1 MEKKPFAGIKVL
13 DLTWAGVG
21 PFTVNPLSFF
31 GATVVKLEGPTR
43 ADPLRSMGPFKDGVP
58 SPETGYYFAY
68 SQAAKRYN
76 ITLNLSVPRG
86 IEIAKKLVK
95 WADVMVDNYAA
106 GALEKWGLDYEHVK
120 EIKPDIIMLRSCMF
134 GHTGPLAK
142 HHGQGFILSAQSGFD
157 AIFGWPDRL
166 PAGVLGAFTDYIAPQ
181 FNTIALIAALDYRR
195 RTGRGQYIDNAQ
207 HESVIQFIAPLLLDY
222 SLNGRDY
229 KAKGNRLAYAA
240 PHGVYRC
247 QGEDRWCAIAVFTD
261 EEWRSLCKVIGSP
274 ALSDDIR
281 FKTFTKRKENEE
293 ALDKMVEEWTFHHS
307 AEEVMKLMQACGVA
321 AGVVANGKDEAEDPQ
336 LGYYKFFPDGP
347 EHLVM
352 GKVPFNH
359 GPNYRLSKASY
370 EVGRAT
376 LIGEHNEYV
385 YTNFLG
391 MSAEELAKLTQE
403 GVI

>member
-1 MEKKPFAGIKVL
+1 MEKKPFEGIKVL
-13 DLTWAGVG
+13 DFTWAGVG

-31 GATVVKLEGPTR
+31 GATVVKLESHQRP
-43 ADPLRSMGPFKDGVP
+43 DPLRSMGPFKDGVP

-68 SQAAKRYN
+68 SQAGKRYN
-76 ITLNLSVPRG
+76 ITLNLNVPRG
-86 IEIAKKLVK
+86 IEIAKRLVR
-95 WADVMVDNYAA
+95 WADVIVDNYAT

-195 RTGRGQYIDNAQ
+195 RTGKGQYIDNAQ
-207 HESVIQFIAPLLLDY
+207 HESVIQFMTPLLLDY
-222 SLNGRDY
+222 TLNGRDY
-229 KAKGNRLAYAA
+229 KADGNHLAYAA
-240 PHGVYRC
+240 L
-247 QGEDRWCAIAVFTD
+247 DR
-261 EEWRSLCKVIGSP
+261 L
-274 ALSDDIR
+274 
-281 FKTFTKRKENEE
+281 
-293 ALDKMVEEWTFHHS
+293 VEQWTGQHT
-307 AEEVMKLMQACGVA
+307 AEEVMKLMQASGVA
-321 AGVVANGKDEAEDPQ
+321 AGVVENGQDQTRDPQ
-336 LGYYKFFPDGP
+336 LEHYKFFPDGP
-347 EHLVM
+347 EHVIM

-359 GPNYRLSKASY
+359 GPNFRLSKASY

-376 LIGEHNEYV
+376 IIGEHNEYV

-391 MSAEELAKLTQE
+391 LTSDELAKLSQD

>member
-1 MEKKPFAGIKVL
+1 VEKKPFEGIKVL
-13 DLTWAGVG
+13 DFTWAGVG

-31 GATVVKLEGPTR
+31 GATVVKLESHQRP
-43 ADPLRSMGPFKDGVP
+43 DPLRSMGPFKDGVP

-68 SQAAKRYN
+68 SQAGKRYN
-76 ITLNLSVPRG
+76 ITLNLNVPRG
-86 IEIAKKLVK
+86 IEIAKRLVR
-95 WADVMVDNYAA
+95 WADVIVDNYAT

-195 RTGRGQYIDNAQ
+195 RTGKGQYIDNAQ
-207 HESVIQFIAPLLLDY
+207 HESVIQFMTPLLLDY
-222 SLNGRDY
+222 TLNGRDY
-229 KAKGNRLAYAA
+229 KADGNHLAYAS
-240 PHGVYRC
+240 PHGIYRC
-247 QGEDRWCAIAVFTD
+247 QGEERWVAIAVFTD
-261 EEWRSLCKVIGSP
+261 EEWRSFCGVIGSP
-274 ALSDDIR
+274 ALARDSR
-281 FKTFTKRKENEE
+281 FSTLARRKANEE
-293 ALDKMVEEWTFHHS
+293 ALDRLVEQWTSQHT
-307 AEEVMKLMQACGVA
+307 AEEVMKLMQASSVA
-321 AGVVANGKDEAEDPQ
+321 AGVVENGQDQTRDPQ
-336 LGYYKFFPDGP
+336 LEHYKFFPDGP
-347 EHLVM
+347 EHVIM

-359 GPNYRLSKASY
+359 GPNFRLSKASY

-376 LIGEHNEYV
+376 IIGEHNEYV

-391 MSAEELAKLTQE
+391 LTSDELAKLSQD